1 MRSSKGIVLVVAIAG
16 LALMGAGV
24 ASDAVKQA
32 RRSASVASDQQ
43 EELRPLIRSV
53 GGPELFRAYC
63 ATCHGVDGKG
73 NGPAA
78 EALKTKPADLTALTR
93 NNRGQFPVGKIRDT
107 ITGDSVIAAHGS
119 REMPIW
125 GPVFH
130 QVEADVDRG
139 HVRVENLVKY
149 LETIQ
154 GANGRFSDSKGDPKT
169 VTAAPKQAEVITGA
183 QLFSKNC
190 AVCHAQGANAPEV
203 PSPFRTPP
211 DLTTLSQ
218 RHSGKFPE
226 AYVRSVLYNGIEMP
240 AHGPA
245 EMPIWGADFM
255 ARDKMSEKQVA
266 SRIDE
271 LTNYLRSIQT
281 K

>member
-1 MRSSKGIVLVVAIAG
+1 MRSKGIVLAVAIAG
-16 LALMGAGV
+16 FALMGAGV
-24 ASDAVKQA
+24 ASNVSKQA
-32 RRSASVASDQQ
+32 RRSASITNEQQ

-53 GGPELFRAYC
+53 EGPELYRAYC
-63 ATCHGVDGKG
+63 ATCHGLDGRG

-78 EALKTKPADLTALTR
+78 EALKTRPADLTALTR
-93 NNRGQFPVGKIRDT
+93 NSHGQFPVAKVRDT
-107 ITGDSVIAAHGS
+107 ITGDSVVAAHGS

-130 QVEADVDRG
+130 QIEADVDRG

-149 LETIQ
+149 LESIQ
-154 GANGRFSDSKGDPKT
+154 GANARGNDPKT
-169 VTAAPKQAEVITGA
+169 VTAAPNPPETVTGA

-190 AVCHAQGANAPEV
+190 AVCHAAGANAPEV

-211 DLTTLSQ
+211 DLTTLAQ

-226 AYVRSVLYNGIEMP
+226 AYVRDVLHNGVEMP

-245 EMPIWGADFM
+245 EMPIWGADFL
-255 ARDKMSEKQVA
+255 ARDKMNEKQVA
-266 SRIDE
+266 SRIDQ
-271 LTNYLRSIQT
+271 LTDYLKSIQA

>member
-1 MRSSKGIVLVVAIAG
+1 MRTSKGLVLAVAIAG
-16 LALMGAGV
+16 LALTGAGV
-24 ASDAVKQA
+24 ANNVSKQA
-32 RRSASVASDQQ
+32 RRSSSVANDQQ

-53 GGPELFRAYC
+53 EGPELFRAYC
-63 ATCHGVDGKG
+63 ATCHGLDAKG

-78 EALKTKPADLTALTR
+78 EALRTKPADLTVLTH
-93 NNRGQFPVGKIRDT
+93 NNRGQFPVARVRDT
-107 ITGDSVIAAHGS
+107 ITGDSVVAAHGS

-130 QVEADVDRG
+130 QIEADVDRG

-149 LETIQ
+149 LESIQ
-154 GANGRFSDSKGDPKT
+154 GANGNAGDPKT
-169 VTAAPKQAEVITGA
+169 MTTAPKQTEAITGA

-190 AVCHAQGANAPEV
+190 AVCHAPGAKAPDV

-211 DLTTLSQ
+211 DLTTLAQ

-226 AYVRSVLYNGIEMP
+226 TYVRDVLHNGVEMP

-245 EMPIWGADFM
+245 EMPIWGADFVV
-255 ARDKMSEKQVA
+255 RDKMNEQQVA

-271 LTNYLRSIQT
+271 LTNYLRSIQA

>member
-1 MRSSKGIVLVVAIAG
+1 MRSKGIVLAVAIAG
-16 LALMGAGV
+16 FALMGAGV
-24 ASDAVKQA
+24 VTNSAKQA
-32 RRSASVASDQQ
+32 RRSASITNEQQ

-53 GGPELFRAYC
+53 EGPELFRAYC
-63 ATCHGVDGKG
+63 ATCHGLDGRG

-93 NNRGQFPVGKIRDT
+93 NSHGQFPMAKVRDT
-107 ITGDSVIAAHGS
+107 ITGDSVVAAHGS

-130 QVEADVDRG
+130 QIEADVDRG

-149 LETIQ
+149 LESIQ
-154 GANGRFSDSKGDPKT
+154 GANAKVSDPKAM
-169 VTAAPKQAEVITGA
+169 TAAPKPAEAITGA
-183 QLFSKNC
+183 LLFSQHC
-190 AVCHAQGANAPEV
+190 AECHAANTNAPDV

-211 DLTTLSQ
+211 NLTTLAQ
-218 RHSGKFPE
+218 RHSGRFPE
-226 AYVRSVLYNGIEMP
+226 AYVREVLRNGVELP

-245 EMPIWGADFM
+245 EMPIWGADFV
-255 ARDKMSEKQVA
+255 ARDKMNEKQVA
-266 SRIDE
+266 SRIDQ
-271 LTNYLRSIQT
+271 LTDYLKSIQA